1 MSHNAE
7 IFKAHHSEKTKY
19 YGLIFIIIIAIPIS
33 IILFVTLQGPII
45 FSALMFT
52 VLIGVLFLLAYLSL
66 STGNARY
73 ELSNKNLSVIFGLIK
88 KRINYTRIVEVE
100 IVNLKL
106 VLRLF
111 GASLPGFHWG
121 FYKTSIGN
129 AHVYATRIE
138 GKFIL
143 ITLDDGE
150 KIAISPEESERFLE
164 AIEEKKYLF
173 KNQTGKE
180 TTQQTQSMKKAAYI
194 QVLAVSIAYIA
205 FLGYFFWVYT
215 QLPQIVP
222 LHFGFNG
229 VANRFGDKSEL
240 LWVAGIA
247 AMLPIINAILTL
259 KFGKYERGLV
269 LLLGTIFIVSVAV
282 FIYATYAI
290 ASVT

>member
-1 MSHNAE
+1 MSQNAE

-19 YGLIFIIIIAIPIS
+19 YSLIFILIISIPIG
-33 IILFVTLQGPII
+33 IILFLTLQGPIF
-45 FSALMFT
+45 FSVLMFT
-52 VLIGVLFLLAYLSL
+52 VLLGVLFLLAYFSL
-66 STGNARY
+66 STGSARY
-73 ELSNKNLSVIFGLIK
+73 ELSNKNLAVLFGLIK
-88 KRINYTRIVEVE
+88 KRIDYTRIVEVE

-121 FYKTSIGN
+121 FYRTSIGN

-138 GKFIL
+138 GKFIV

-150 KIAISPEESERFLE
+150 KIAISPEEPERFLE
-164 AIEEKKYLF
+164 ALKEKGYLF
-173 KNQTGKE
+173 KIQTNKE
-180 TTQQTQSMKKAAYI
+180 ISQQTQSIQKAVYI
-194 QVLAVSIAYIA
+194 QVLAVSITYVA
-205 FLGYFFWVYT
+205 FLGYFFWVYV
-215 QLPQIVP
+215 QLPQIIP

-229 VANRFGDKSEL
+229 VANRFGDKLEL

-247 AMLPIINAILTL
+247 AMLPILNAILTL

-282 FIYATYAI
+282 FVYATYAI
-290 ASVT
+290 ASVA